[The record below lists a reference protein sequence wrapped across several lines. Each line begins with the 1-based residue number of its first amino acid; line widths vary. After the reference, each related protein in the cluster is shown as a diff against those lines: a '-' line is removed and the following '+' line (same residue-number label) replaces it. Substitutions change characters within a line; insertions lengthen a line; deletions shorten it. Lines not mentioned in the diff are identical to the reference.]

1 MKYIKIILVTG
12 LLFCLVD
19 MPYGYYTLIRLA
31 SAIIF
36 GIVAVT
42 VYGEEKLS
50 WAIGYATVAILFQPF
65 LKIAL
70 GREIWQIVD
79 IIAAILLIVSMIKTP
94 RKE

>member
-36 GIVAVT
+36 GIMAVT
-42 VYGEEKLS
+42 AYGEEKLS
-50 WAIGYATVAILFQPF
+50 WAI
-65 LKIAL
+65 
-70 GREIWQIVD
+70 
-79 IIAAILLIVSMIKTP
+79 
-94 RKE
+94 